1 MSNKKYEIVVVE
13 SNNLPALPSTY
24 KKPMSK
30 KRWKRPNETL
40 WTCVLVVGLFMMSAD
55 NFAVL
60 LLALAMMGISIF
72 KLRGIDLDE
81 ECNTGIHFNS
91 H

>member
-13 SNNLPALPSTY
+13 SNNLPALPSSY

-30 KRWKRPNETL
+30 KRWKQPNEKL
-40 WTCVLVVGLFMMSAD
+40 WTCVLVVGFIMMSAD

-91 H
+91 R